1 MNTSTTL
8 LRAAGRA
15 LALAL
20 LAGSSHAQ
28 DSSVPEMSQRAA
40 IMAFASFPQSQAM
53 MQQALSRLS
62 LDVTV
67 TFLDKDYEND
77 VYVREPLT
85 GKKVRVSCVR
95 FRSSSGF
102 HLKMDPPTFS
112 LTPQQL
118 TVSANVAKLRADG
131 LAFKFMV
138 GPCNWVGAGL
148 GVQLTDVKI
157 IYKARPMLSFENGG
171 CRLAWN
177 GDPNGVS
184 VSIGDLNI
192 IGVQNDLDK
201 LAKDAVRE
209 AVNFALDA
217 AFGTALRNEVQHVVV
232 QTCGN
237 SSKR

>member
-1 MNTSTTL
+1 MSTLTML
-8 LRAAGRA
+8 SRVSGRV
-15 LALAL
+15 LALVL

-28 DSSVPEMSQRAA
+28 VSSLGEVNQKLANTMLASYPEG
-40 IMAFASFPQSQAM
+40 QAM

-62 LDVTV
+62 LDVKV

-102 HLKMDPPTFS
+102 QLKMDPPKFS

-118 TVSANVAKLRADG
+118 TVTANIAKVRADG

-148 GVQLTDVKI
+148 GVQLTDVKVV
-157 IYKARPMLSFENGG
+157 YKARPMLSFENGA
-171 CRLAWN
+171 CRLEWN

-184 VSIGDLNI
+184 VAIGDLNI

-209 AVNFALDA
+209 ALNFALDA
-217 AFGTALRNEVQHVVV
+217 AFGTALRSEVQHVVV

-237 SSKR
+237 SGKR